1 VQEGNEMCNS
11 LEDLVKAPEE
21 NQSNGTSSDESS
33 DESSSSG
40 NSTENEDEDN

>member
-1 VQEGNEMCNS
+1 MCNS
-11 LEDLVKAPEE
+11 LEDLVKATEE
-21 NQSNGTSSDESS
+21 NQSNGAPADESS